1 VFDHR
6 PDWRRLLLVTA
17 LAGLG
22 FATALPA
29 LASAP
34 RKNARY
40 VGETSQLRTLQ
51 VRVSRTG
58 KRIVS
63 PSIVTVDLT
72 CPRNRAAFG
81 TIRPEGRIR
90 RGRFSFVVTD
100 RVGPYRYVATMT
112 GRFRDR
118 GRSLAGELTL
128 RRVSSTGTICR
139 SGDVTYTA
147 TAKRG

>member
-1 VFDHR
+1 MFDHR
-6 PDWRRLLLVTA
+6 PDGRVLLLVTA
-17 LAGLG
+17 LAALG
-22 FATALPA
+22 FATSLPA

-51 VRVSRTG
+51 LRVSRTG

-81 TIRPEGRIR
+81 TIRPEARIK
-90 RGRFSFVVTD
+90 RGRFSFEGTD
-100 RVGPYRYVATMT
+100 RLGPYRYVAEMS

-118 GRSLAGELTL
+118 GRSLSGELTL
-128 RRVSSTGTICR
+128 RRVSSKGTICR